1 MDIKADALSVEKQ
14 SSDGTQ
20 KTSDLAPFQLA
31 PPAQKAP
38 PAETTP
44 HGPPA
49 PPAQT
54 GWSGKKKALVAGLVV
69 LAALAIGYGVV
80 RYLEQPNADP
90 NRLVLYGNVDLR
102 QVELAFNTASAS
114 LR

>member
-1 MDIKADALSVEKQ
+1 
-14 SSDGTQ
+14 
-20 KTSDLAPFQLA
+20 
-31 PPAQKAP
+31 
-38 PAETTP
+38 
-44 HGPPA
+44 
-49 PPAQT
+49 
-54 GWSGKKKALVAGLVV
+54 
-69 LAALAIGYGVV
+69 VV